1 MNLDAISH
9 AAQSSGGI
17 LYLMVILLFVAL
29 TVALERSWYL
39 RNVTLGG
46 KRLLAQ
52 LDPIPALSAPALQD
66 LAINYKKLPFA
77 RMLTA
82 ASTHDN
88 DHHFDRLADILEESM
103 MKEAQHTDRMFW
115 VLDTIITLAPLL
127 GLLGTIIGMFNAFQ
141 VLSGPN
147 TAPTQITGGVAEAL
161 LATASGLFVAMVGLV
176 FFNGLNTRVRHVFQQ
191 MEILK
196 TMLINRIYIQRHT
209 TGTENVRALRPQMA
223 HQIGQPVSQ
232 PASQPINQGG
242 AR

>member
-1 MNLDAISH
+1 MNLTAISH

-29 TVALERSWYL
+29 TVALERTWYL
-39 RNVTLGG
+39 RNITRAGKHLLQTLEPVHAVSR
-46 KRLLAQ
+46 KE
-52 LDPIPALSAPALQD
+52 LQA
-66 LAINYKKLPFA
+66 LAINYAKLPFA
-77 RMLTA
+77 RILTA
-82 ASTHDN
+82 ASTHDV

-115 VLDTIITLAPLL
+115 ILDTIITLAPLL

-147 TAPTQITGGVAEAL
+147 NAPTQITGGVAEAL
-161 LATASGLFVAMVGLV
+161 LATASGLFVAMIGLV

-196 TMLINRIYIQRHT
+196 TMLINRIYLHRHAAQ
-209 TGTENVRALRPQMA
+209 GAENIRGIRPQ
-223 HQIGQPVSQ
+223 ITQPLTQ
-232 PASQPINQGG
+232 PLTQGG